1 MIPRYTRKQMG
12 DVWSDE
18 SKFSTYL
25 AVEIAVVEAY
35 TELGII
41 PKDVAKHIKEN
52 ARIDIR
58 RIEEIEKLT
67 NHDIIA
73 FVEQVG
79 ETIGDASRYF
89 HYGMT
94 SSDLIDT
101 ATNLLLVKATNILI
115 DDLVKFSDTL
125 KQKALQYKNLAQIG
139 RTHGIHAEPITF
151 GFKIATWY
159 FETKRNI
166 ERLKQ
171 ALSEIRVGK
180 ISGAVGTYSNIHP
193 DVEKLVCKKLN
204 LEPESFSTQIISRDR
219 YAAYIANLGIV
230 ASSFEKIALQIRLLQ
245 QTEISEVA
253 EPFGKGQKG
262 SSAMPHK
269 RNPILCERICG
280 LSRIIRNNVISAMEN
295 VALWHERDI
304 SHSSAERI
312 IFPET
317 TIVLD
322 YIINLTDRVISD
334 IDVFP
339 EEMEKNLN
347 LTQGLIFSQKVLLL
361 LCDKG
366 LPRKQAYEIVQKNA
380 MRSKNEKRHF
390 MEVLLDDEIVKKYLS
405 EQEIRDCFDIKW
417 YLRNIDHLF
426 DKIK

>member
-73 FVEQVG
+73 FVEQIG

-317 TIVLD
+317 TILLD

>member
-1 MIPRYTRKQMG
+1 MG

-41 PKDVAKHIKEN
+41 PKNVAKHIKEN

-304 SHSSAERI
+304 SHSSVERI

-317 TIVLD
+317 TILLD

-347 LTQGLIFSQKVLLL
+347 LTQGLVFSQKVLLL

>member
-25 AVEIAVVEAY
+25 AVEIAVVETY

-317 TIVLD
+317 TILLD

>member
-1 MIPRYTRKQMG
+1 MG

-317 TIVLD
+317 TILLD

>member
-1 MIPRYTRKQMG
+1 MG